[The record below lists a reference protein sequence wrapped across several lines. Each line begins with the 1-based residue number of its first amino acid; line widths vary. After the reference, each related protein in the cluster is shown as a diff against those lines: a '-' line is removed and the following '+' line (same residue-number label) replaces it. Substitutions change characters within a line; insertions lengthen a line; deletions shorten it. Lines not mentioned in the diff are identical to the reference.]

1 MSMTKW
7 FGEPWP
13 SAELRAPVCE
23 DDADRVPPPPPGE
36 ECILCGRG
44 FKPDAQGVVMPHMTA
59 SDIMPGMFITE
70 IHYSHIDCLIGN
82 VTGEGSFALG

>member
-1 MSMTKW
+1 MTKW

-36 ECILCGRG
+36 ECILCGTT
-44 FKPDAQGVVMPHMTA
+44 FTEDAQGVVFPHF
-59 SDIMPGMFITE
+59 PGVGE
-70 IHYSHIDCLIGN
+70 WAYRYSHIGCLMSNIG
-82 VTGEGSFALG
+82 A

>member
-1 MSMTKW
+1 MTKW

-36 ECILCGRG
+36 ECVLCGRG
-44 FKPDAQGVVMPHMTA
+44 FKPGARGVLIPHF
-59 SDIMPGMFITE
+59 PGVGE
-70 IHYSHIDCLIGN
+70 WAVRYSHISCLVGN
-82 VTGEGSFALG
+82 VTGEGSFGLG

>member
-1 MSMTKW
+1 MTKW

-23 DDADRVPPPPPGE
+23 DEADRVPPPPPGE
-36 ECILCGRG
+36 ECVLCGRG
-44 FKPDAQGVVMPHMTA
+44 FKPDAQGVAFPHF
-59 SDIMPGMFITE
+59 PGVGDWQVR
-70 IHYSHIDCLIGN
+70 YSHIDCLIGN